1 MFRCCC
7 FLIVELCVSLATFAQ
22 GSAESKLSPVEMSE
36 KYYRTGLYDS
46 SISILYE
53 LLKSGDVD
61 SATAAESY
69 ILLGNSYL
77 RLQKDNT
84 ALVYLD
90 KAQDVISELKQ
101 TLPYDTFSSLC
112 CRLNIA
118 FSSVYIQKCDFKK
131 ASSYLEAAKRVCNGD
146 PTLTG
151 RIYQNEA
158 MIFENTG
165 NLAQAESFARKALV
179 LADDDYARAIIQN
192 NLAVIYARQERYA
205 DALSLLDENEKIVSE
220 IDALHIKS
228 NIYVI
233 KSRIQAM
240 TGDYRKA
247 YESRLKSELLTDSIF
262 NKRREEKIL
271 QENVAYET
279 LKIENEK
286 KMAEY
291 ELQIARLKN
300 MRNLV
305 TLILAVCL
313 LIPLVILTVRKIL
326 RQKAANRNLEE
337 KISTFN
343 ETEDQ
348 YKTEID
354 VRTRKLM
361 ANVVYT
367 TEIREASQQVIKDM
381 EHLEDIASDDSVR
394 TVIKDLREHIRPLTA
409 ESLGWNDFKIYFEQ
423 THPSFFAEL
432 YKAFPTLTSLEN
444 RMCAFIVMNLSTKEI
459 AQLTNRS
466 IRTVETMKFRL
477 RKKMEIPH
485 GQSILSFLQRFL
497 VSSTENQ
504 ETT

>member
-1 MFRCCC
+1 
-7 FLIVELCVSLATFAQ
+7 
-22 GSAESKLSPVEMSE
+22 
-36 KYYRTGLYDS
+36 
-46 SISILYE
+46 
-53 LLKSGDVD
+53 
-61 SATAAESY
+61 
-69 ILLGNSYL
+69 
-77 RLQKDNT
+77 
-84 ALVYLD
+84 
-90 KAQDVISELKQ
+90 
-101 TLPYDTFSSLC
+101 
-112 CRLNIA
+112 
-118 FSSVYIQKCDFKK
+118 
-131 ASSYLEAAKRVCNGD
+131 
-146 PTLTG
+146 
-151 RIYQNEA
+151 
-158 MIFENTG
+158 
-165 NLAQAESFARKALV
+165 
-179 LADDDYARAIIQN
+179 
-192 NLAVIYARQERYA
+192 
-205 DALSLLDENEKIVSE
+205 
-220 IDALHIKS
+220 
-228 NIYVI
+228 
-233 KSRIQAM
+233 
-240 TGDYRKA
+240 
-247 YESRLKSELLTDSIF
+247 
-262 NKRREEKIL
+262 
-271 QENVAYET
+271 
-279 LKIENEK
+279 
-286 KMAEY
+286 
-291 ELQIARLKN
+291 

-305 TLILAVCL
+305 TLILAACL

-381 EHLEDIASDDSVR
+381 EHLEGIASDDSVR

-497 VSSTENQ
+497 VSSAENQ